1 VIPARSAWRRV
12 ERFQPVL
19 ALVLAV
25 LGSMTI
31 YSANADWSRQVLW
44 VALGIAAY
52 IAAATF
58 DYRRLQPIAP
68 AIYAGMLLLLV
79 AVHLVGHSAL
89 GARRWLSVAG
99 FPLEPSELS
108 KLLLVVVLAAVVSRD
123 SRLRWRTFAV
133 ALVVAG
139 APAALILTQPDLGTT
154 IVVVAVCLGVLFAG
168 RARPGQLAAL
178 ALAALAAVPLLPLF
192 LHGYQRRRLEIFLN
206 PYTDPLGAGYNLL
219 QARIAVG
226 AGGFFGQGWLHGLQ
240 GQLGFVPERATD
252 FVFAIFA
259 EQFGLLGSLVLLAIY
274 GALLIRILKTA
285 AVARDRFGELI
296 AAGVFVML
304 LVQVVENVGMNIGLL
319 PIAGIPLPLIS
330 YGGSAT
336 ITTLAA
342 LGLVQSVNL
351 RRQSVLHWAA
361 NGAPPYEAYEP
372 GVERRVRILPTW

>member
-1 VIPARSAWRRV
+1 MISTRSAWRRA
-12 ERFQPVL
+12 ERFQPAV
-19 ALVLAV
+19 ALILAV

-31 YSANADWSRQVLW
+31 YSANADWSRQLLW
-44 VALGIAAY
+44 VTLGIAVY
-52 IAAATF
+52 VAAATF

-68 AIYAGMLLLLV
+68 GIYAGMLLLLV

-108 KLLLVVVLAAVVSRD
+108 KLLLVIVLAAVVSRE
-123 SRLRWRTFAV
+123 SRLRWRTFAL
-133 ALVVAG
+133 AVVLAG
-139 APAALILTQPDLGTT
+139 APAVLILTQPDLGTT
-154 IVVVAVCLGVLFAG
+154 IVVVALCLGTLFAG

-178 ALAALAAVPLLPLF
+178 ALAAVVAIPLLPLL

-206 PYTDPLGAGYNLL
+206 PSSDPLGAGYNLL

-285 AVARDRFGELI
+285 AVAPDRFGELI

-336 ITTLAA
+336 ITTLAG
-342 LGLVQSVNL
+342 LGLVQSVYL

-361 NGAPPYEAYEP
+361 EGAPPYEALEP
-372 GVERRVRILPTW
+372 GAERRVRISPTW